1 MNRPSGLKKRT
12 GLAATALFLL
22 LFMAVYVAISN
33 RSGTSAALFDSKNGK
48 FTLQPGDILIRPNL
62 NWLPGSSK
70 VSSGRKFGHAAIVV
84 QGATGNNPEE
94 ALQKALVVEA
104 FFFDQATRRFVFSRE
119 KQVRLAPARISF
131 GNRFAGIRYRLRMP
145 LDPQQQEMMFLF
157 LNAQIGTCR
166 YKIFS
171 NTWVCKGEKGMAD
184 SLPTEYC
191 GWNCATLIGYSFC
204 LTTGIN
210 IDANQGT
217 ILYPNDIINSPVFN
231 SSEGRLRF

>member
-1 MNRPSGLKKRT
+1 MNRLSGHRKRT

-22 LFMAVYVAISN
+22 LFMAVYVTINN
-33 RSGTSAALFDSKNGK
+33 RSGTSAALFDEKNGK
-48 FTLQPGDILIRPNL
+48 FTLQPGDILARPNL

-84 QGATGNNPEE
+84 QGATGNNPDE

-131 GNRFAGIRYRLRMP
+131 GNRFTGIRYRLRMP
-145 LDPQQQEMMFLF
+145 LDPQQQEMITIF
-157 LNAQIGTCR
+157 LNAQIGKCR

-171 NTWVCKGEKGMAD
+171 DTLVCTGEKGMAD
-184 SLPTEYC
+184 SLPTEDC

-204 LTTGIN
+204 RATGIN
-210 IDANQGT
+210 LDANQGI